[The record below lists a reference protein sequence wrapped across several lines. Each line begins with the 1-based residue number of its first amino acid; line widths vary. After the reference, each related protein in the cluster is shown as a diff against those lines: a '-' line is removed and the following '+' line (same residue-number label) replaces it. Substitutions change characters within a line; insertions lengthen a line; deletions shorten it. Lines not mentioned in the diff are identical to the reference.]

1 MTYDELMQATKSP
14 TYMNSRTLEHPY
26 LVIRAVLELHQPVN
40 KYWPEPICLECYA
53 VGQLS
58 GRAED
63 VIWPCSTIKA
73 IEAELNA

>member
-14 TYMNSRTLEHPY
+14 TYINSRTLEHPY
-26 LVIRAVLELHQPVN
+26 LVIRAVLELHQPVTG
-40 KYWPEPICLECYA
+40 YQPEPICLECYA

-58 GRAED
+58 GQAES